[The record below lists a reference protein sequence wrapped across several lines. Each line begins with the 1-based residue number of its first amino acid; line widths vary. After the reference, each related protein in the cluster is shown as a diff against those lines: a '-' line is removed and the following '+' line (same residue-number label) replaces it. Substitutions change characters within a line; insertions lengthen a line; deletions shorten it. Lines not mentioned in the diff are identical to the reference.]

1 MANEIMDNQLKL
13 VLGTMNF
20 GPQVDLQ
27 AARMMIDSCVSR
39 GFNELDAAYVYNEGL
54 TETMIG
60 QLLPE
65 FSDQKISIA
74 TKANPR
80 ISGKLDKRAVVDQC
94 QESLNRMQ
102 LTKVDLLYLHMP
114 DGNTPV
120 QSALEGYAE
129 LFNKGMVG
137 GFGLS
142 NFPAWMVADIYH
154 LCTKLSVPPPIVY
167 QGLYNGVSRN
177 VEQELFDCLRSFK
190 MSFYAFNPLA
200 GGLLSGK
207 QLNFDAEPESGRFQR
222 LASYRQRYWKRDFF
236 EAIQMLVS
244 VAKEHEI
251 LPAEAA
257 YRWLVHH
264 SFLKKDHGDA
274 IILGASSINQL
285 LSNLK
290 AADAVAL
297 PEDLVEAFQMAWQ
310 ITKSDS
316 PPYFSFF

>member
-1 MANEIMDNQLKL
+1 
-13 VLGTMNF
+13 MNF
-20 GPQVDLQ
+20 GPQVDLEG
-27 AARMMIDSCVSR
+27 ASVMINSYLLE
-39 GFNELDAAYVYNEGL
+39 GYNELDTAYVYNEGV

-65 FSDQKISIA
+65 FSKHKISIA
-74 TKANPR
+74 TKVNPR
-80 ISGKLDKRAVVDQC
+80 ISGKLDKRAVIEQC
-94 QESLNRMQ
+94 QESLNRMN

-129 LFNKGMVG
+129 LFNKGVVR

-177 VEQELFDCLRSFK
+177 VEHELFDCLRSLK
-190 MSFYAFNPLA
+190 ISFYAFNPLA

-207 QLNFDAEPESGRFQR
+207 QLNFEVKPESGRFQR
-222 LASYRQRYWKRDFF
+222 LASYRKRYWKRDFF
-236 EAIQMLVS
+236 DAIQMLVS
-244 VAKEHEI
+244 VAKEYEI

-264 SFLKKDHGDA
+264 SYLNKDHGDA
-274 IILGASSINQL
+274 IILGASSIHQL

-290 AADAVAL
+290 AADAGVL
-297 PEDLVEAFQMAWQ
+297 PEDLVEAFQTAWQ
-310 ITKSDS
+310 MTKNDS
-316 PPYFSFF
+316 PPYFYFY